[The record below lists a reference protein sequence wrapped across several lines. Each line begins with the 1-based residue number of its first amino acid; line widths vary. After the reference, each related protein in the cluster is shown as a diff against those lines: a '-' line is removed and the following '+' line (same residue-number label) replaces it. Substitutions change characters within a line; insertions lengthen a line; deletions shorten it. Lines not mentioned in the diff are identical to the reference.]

1 LIKVIFESLT
11 RYANDAC
18 FLKKLYLFNFKEIK
32 INTHKN
38 FNDLDSNEKKC
49 FWLRLPF
56 LFIINNVLLIAWFLI
71 ETYHGKPISKKTKT
85 CLGGC
90 IWKWRIN

>member
-1 LIKVIFESLT
+1 MPMIRV
-11 RYANDAC
+11 
-18 FLKKLYLFNFKEIK
+18 FLKNLYLFNFKEIK

-56 LFIINNVLLIAWFLI
+56 LFIINNVLLIA
-71 ETYHGKPISKKTKT
+71 
-85 CLGGC
+85 
-90 IWKWRIN
+90 